1 MNGPVLKRVPG
12 SRRSRIGKA
21 VSLVCALLFAG
32 GIFVVV
38 LWPTPVDRPLY
49 VRLIKGL
56 NRLEEMGLPALS
68 YASLEAWAN
77 VALFVPLGFLAA
89 RVMSRR
95 YWWLAL
101 LLCIILSGAGELAQD
116 RYLPERVGNVE
127 DVLLNAA
134 GTLAGVMM
142 GALPRRGRRPQGR
155 RRARRWGRHRS
166 PVLK

>member
-1 MNGPVLKRVPG
+1 MNVQVLKRVPG
-12 SRRSRIGKA
+12 SRRSRIGQ
-21 VSLVCALLFAG
+21 VISLVCALLFAS

-56 NRLEEMGLPALS
+56 NRMEEMGLPALS
-68 YASLEAWAN
+68 YASLEASAN

-116 RYLPERVGNVE
+116 RFLPERVGNVE

-134 GTLAGVMM
+134 GALAGVMM
-142 GALPRRGRRPQGR
+142 GSLPRRGRR
-155 RRARRWGRHRS
+155 RRARRHRGRHR
-166 PVLK
+166 PVALK